1 LRVDK
6 RHSTEEK
13 KKVMTSQASSAQ
25 APVER
30 DGNVFRRTH
39 MHSGRKIAISPDNS
53 SMQHLCYARIRL
65 DASTPQV
72 NFSTGNK
79 ETGIVCL
86 NGEAEVS
93 VGPEKFTLAKY
104 DSAYIPRGSQIQLRG
119 SSADLAE
126 FAAEVEGSY
135 PLQVVRYADVQ
146 ADKSLR
152 FIAGGA
158 ATTRDVNIL
167 IGKNVQ
173 AGRLLAGFTL
183 SDPGNWTSWPP
194 HEHAKMLEE
203 MYVYI
208 EMPAP
213 AFGVQFVY
221 TDTAEPELVT
231 VVREGDAVLMPRGY
245 HPNVSAPGQRI
256 GFLWAMAAHREIEDR
271 QYGVVNVQPE
281 FSGSGSGLEASRK

>member
-1 LRVDK
+1 
-6 RHSTEEK
+6 
-13 KKVMTSQASSAQ
+13 MTTPAGSAGGH
-25 APVER
+25 VER
-30 DGNVFRRTH
+30 EGNVFRRTH
-39 MHSGRKIAISPDNS
+39 AHSGRKITISPGNS
-53 SMQHLCYARIRL
+53 SMQHLCYARTKL
-65 DASTPQV
+65 NASTPQV
-72 NFSTGNK
+72 NFNTGK
-79 ETGIVCL
+79 HETAIICL
-86 NGEAEVS
+86 GGEAEVS

-104 DSAYIPRGSQIQLRG
+104 DSAYIPRGSEVQLRG
-119 SSADLAE
+119 QAADFAE
-126 FAAEVEGSY
+126 FAAEVEGDY
-135 PLQVVRYADVQ
+135 PLQVVRYADVR
-146 ADKSLR
+146 ADKSLH

-158 ATTRDVNIL
+158 ATTRDLNIL

-221 TDTAEPELVT
+221 TDTDEPELVT

-245 HPNVSAPGQRI
+245 HPNVSAPGHRI
-256 GFLWAMAAHREIEDR
+256 GFLWAMAAHRETEDR
-271 QYGVVNVQPE
+271 QYGVVNIQPE